1 MSRDVTTIHSL
12 FQDDDD
18 LLLANIHQSTPR
30 VTKKDDVME
39 AAMDV
44 ADQDVAQ
51 QDSDIIMEVR
61 KLEMGMIHSL
71 VYDDDDNYCYSY
83 Y

>member
-1 MSRDVTTIHSL
+1 M
-12 FQDDDD
+12 
-18 LLLANIHQSTPR
+18 
-30 VTKKDDVME
+30 K

-71 VYDDDDNYCYSY
+71 FHDDDNNYCYPY

>member
-1 MSRDVTTIHSL
+1 
-12 FQDDDD
+12 
-18 LLLANIHQSTPR
+18 
-30 VTKKDDVME
+30 ME

-51 QDSDIIMEVR
+51 QDGDIIMEVR

-71 VYDDDDNYCYSY
+71 FYDDDDNYCYSY